1 MWVGGSELLL
11 SIDKAGDNISGNQR
25 CAKYCQFFSFI
36 NNGLN
41 IIKISKLHIPKKKTA
56 KISKDKDL
64 L

>member
-1 MWVGGSELLL
+1 MGGSELLL

-41 IIKISKLHIPKKKTA
+41 IIKISKLYIPRKKD
-56 KISKDKDL
+56 SEDKQR
-64 L
+64 